1 MTLSTRDTAP
11 DILRGFALWG
21 IVVVNVGFFAA
32 SVDLGVTSDA
42 LTSWG
47 DSVAAFLV
55 FTLAQSKFYLI
66 FSFLF
71 GYSTHYLLRD
81 PVNGRRRW
89 ATRSVGLIVLGI
101 AHAVLLFIGDILFLY
116 GVLALVLLAFYGRSR
131 RVIVRWMAW
140 IYGIFAMALAALVAL
155 TWLGESQGFSTE
167 TERSPAALAF
177 EQTVLS
183 GTYLES
189 IAARAEG
196 WLSEGVF
203 FVVAFQ
209 GVLTFVA
216 FLAGVLAARSGML
229 SAGGV
234 APGALRRMLGWGL
247 GLGLVVQ
254 SALGALWITN
264 LQSATPSATLDL
276 IAVVGGFLTAP
287 LLSVG
292 YIGLILWI
300 VQVRPRLLSGLAPMG
315 RMSLTVYLSQSLVLS
330 LVFSAWG
337 LGLYQQVPY
346 WAAVL
351 IALGVTAVLALIAHL
366 WLTRFSQGPM
376 ERLLTSFS
384 KLFIKKE

>member
-71 GYSTHYLLRD
+71 GYSAHYLLRD

-140 IYGIFAMALAALVAL
+140 IYGIFAVALVALVAL
-155 TWLGESQGFSTE
+155 TWLGESQGFSAE
-167 TERSPAALAF
+167 TERSSAALAF
-177 EQTVLS
+177 EQTVVS

-189 IAARAEG
+189 IATRAEL
-196 WLSEGVF
+196 WLSGGVLI
-203 FVVAFQ
+203 VALQ
-209 GVLTFVA
+209 GVLTLIA

-229 SAGGV
+229 STGGV
-234 APGALRRMLGWGL
+234 APSTLRRMLSWGL
-247 GLGLVVQ
+247 GLGLVVH
-254 SALGALWITN
+254 SALGVLWITT
-264 LQSATPSATLDL
+264 LLSATPSATLDL

-300 VQVRPRLLSGLAPMG
+300 VQARPRLLSGLAPMG

>member
-71 GYSTHYLLRD
+71 GYSAHYLLRD

-131 RVIVRWMAW
+131 RVIVRWITW
-140 IYGIFAMALAALVAL
+140 IYGIFAVALVALVAL
-155 TWLGESQGFSTE
+155 TWLGESQGFSAE
-167 TERSPAALAF
+167 TERSSAALAF
-177 EQTVLS
+177 EQTVVS

-189 IAARAEG
+189 IATRAEL
-196 WLSEGVF
+196 WLSGGVLI
-203 FVVAFQ
+203 VALQ
-209 GVLTFVA
+209 GVLTLIA

-229 SAGGV
+229 STGGV
-234 APGALRRMLGWGL
+234 APSTLRRMLSWGL
-247 GLGLVVQ
+247 GLGLVVH
-254 SALGALWITN
+254 SALGVLWITT
-264 LQSATPSATLDL
+264 LLSATPSATLDL

-300 VQVRPRLLSGLAPMG
+300 VQARPRLLSGLAPMG